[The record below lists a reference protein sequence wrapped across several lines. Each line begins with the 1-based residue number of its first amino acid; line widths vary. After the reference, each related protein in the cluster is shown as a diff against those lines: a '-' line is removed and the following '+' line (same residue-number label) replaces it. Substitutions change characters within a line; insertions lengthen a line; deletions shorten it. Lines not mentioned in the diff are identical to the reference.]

1 MNHNIR
7 IMGLFLC
14 FILLFTYV
22 LSAFVFAQDDIVID
36 TSYASDGYFTINYS
50 GQAILKMKVGVS
62 HNNLTTYYDYT
73 ACETSSYA
81 FTEGDGHYTIALYS
95 NLSGTKY
102 KCIASKEVKVILN
115 DDLSP
120 FLVSTREVNFS
131 KDDIVSQK
139 ADEICESL
147 TDTSSK
153 ITAIYN
159 YVHDNISYDYEFAAN
174 VSSGK
179 IKTYTPKATEILSS
193 HKGICYDF
201 ATLFAAM
208 CRSQNIPCRIKKG
221 YYQSIYHAWDEVYID
236 DSWYKIDTTTSI
248 NKDIFKKNKK
258 NFN

>member
-1 MNHNIR
+1 MHQHTR
-7 IMGLFLC
+7 ILCAFLC
-14 FILLFTYV
+14 LVIIFMYTP
-22 LSAFVFAQDDIVID
+22 SFVFATDNISID
-36 TSYASDGYFTINYS
+36 VSHSSDGYFTISYFDNNFP
-50 GQAILKMKVGVS
+50 KMKVGVTY
-62 HNNLTTYYDYT
+62 NNLTTYYDYT

-81 FTEGDGHYTIALYS
+81 FTEGDGHYTITLYK
-95 NLSGTKY
+95 NVSGKKY
-102 KCIASKEVKVILN
+102 KCIASKEVKVLLN

-139 ADEICESL
+139 ADEICEGL

-221 YYQSIYHAWDEVYID
+221 YYRNVYHAWNKVYLD
-236 DSWYKIDTTTSI
+236 GLWYKVDTTTSI
-248 NKDIFKKNKK
+248 NKEILKKKSN
-258 NFN
+258 